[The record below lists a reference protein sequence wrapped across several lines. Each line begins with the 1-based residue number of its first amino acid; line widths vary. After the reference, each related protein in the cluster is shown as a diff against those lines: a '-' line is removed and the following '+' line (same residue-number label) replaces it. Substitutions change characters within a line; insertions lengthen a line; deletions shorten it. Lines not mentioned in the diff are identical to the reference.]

1 MEIAISIAALIVGC
15 IIGWLAQKSRQ
26 QALITKNEMLT
37 KQADETKDEAQ
48 RQLAAVKEEAERR
61 LESAKA
67 EAQQNMNNAKAE
79 AQQQLDIAK
88 REASERLEATKAEAQ
103 QQLEATKKEASEQ
116 LAKTK
121 AEAQQQLEAT
131 KKEASE
137 QLAKTKAEAQQ
148 QLETLKKEASEQLAR
163 TKAEAQQQ
171 LEATKKEA
179 SEQLARTKA
188 EAQQQLEAVKKEA
201 SEQLE
206 ATKKEASDLLAK
218 TKAEAEA
225 QQQKALA
232 EKDAAWNDIMKGQEQ
247 RFNETM
253 ARMSEQM
260 KNATADMLKDRQ
272 KEFADSSNQQLGQI
286 VNPLRETIDK
296 MKQTMADTTLKQT
309 EMSSVL
315 KDNIE
320 RSMQQAMAAK
330 KSAEELA
337 NALKHGSKVQGDWG
351 EAVLDELLTS
361 QGLVRGIHYDTQA
374 VIRDAQG
381 NTVHTDDGATLRP
394 DVILHL
400 DQRREVIID
409 SKVSLTA
416 FLDYA
421 NADNEAD
428 RQRFLKTHIDSLQKH
443 VKELSTKDYSAYVQP
458 PKVRMDYVIMF
469 VPHTGALWTA
479 LNAQPD
485 LWRKAMEQNVFIADE
500 QTLFAALRIISLT
513 WTQIRQ
519 AENHEQV
526 YRLANEMLDRVGQ
539 FMKKYTAI
547 GKALKTATTAYDDAE
562 RKLQPSGQS
571 ILQTCAKLQK
581 LGAKQSD
588 KNPLPQLIDIDEVAA
603 LTPPAEDKDDN

>member
-103 QQLEATKKEASEQ
+103 HQLETLKKEASEQ

-121 AEAQQQLEAT
+121 AEAQQQLEA
-131 KKEASE
+131 
-137 QLAKTKAEAQQ
+137 
-148 QLETLKKEASEQLAR
+148 
-163 TKAEAQQQ
+163 
-171 LEATKKEA
+171 
-179 SEQLARTKA
+179 
-188 EAQQQLEAVKKEA
+188 VKKEA

-206 ATKKEASDLLAK
+206 TTKKEAGNLLAK

-428 RQRFLKTHIDSLQKH
+428 RQRFLKIHIDSLQKH

-603 LTPPAEDKDDN
+603 LAPPADGQDDN

>member
-1 MEIAISIAALIVGC
+1 MEIAISIAALIMGC

-79 AQQQLDIAK
+79 AQQRLDIAK

-103 QQLEATKKEASEQ
+103 QQLEATKKEASDL
-116 LAKTK
+116 LAK
-121 AEAQQQLEAT
+121 
-131 KKEASE
+131 
-137 QLAKTKAEAQQ
+137 
-148 QLETLKKEASEQLAR
+148 
-163 TKAEAQQQ
+163 
-171 LEATKKEA
+171 
-179 SEQLARTKA
+179 TKA

-206 ATKKEASDLLAK
+206 ATKKEAGDLLAK

-539 FMKKYTAI
+539 FMKKYAAI

-603 LTPPAEDKDDN
+603 LAPPADDQDDN

>member
-1 MEIAISIAALIVGC
+1 MEIAISIVALIVGC

-88 REASERLEATKAEAQ
+88 REASERLEATKKEAQ

-116 LAKTK
+116 LT
-121 AEAQQQLEAT
+121 
-131 KKEASE
+131 
-137 QLAKTKAEAQQ
+137 
-148 QLETLKKEASEQLAR
+148 
-163 TKAEAQQQ
+163 
-171 LEATKKEA
+171 
-179 SEQLARTKA
+179 RTKA

-206 ATKKEASDLLAK
+206 ATKKEAGDLLAK

-247 RFNETM
+247 RFNETI

-603 LTPPAEDKDDN
+603 LAPPAEDQDDN

>member
-1 MEIAISIAALIVGC
+1 MEIAISIAALIVGS

-121 AEAQQQLEAT
+121 AEAQQQLEA
-131 KKEASE
+131 
-137 QLAKTKAEAQQ
+137 
-148 QLETLKKEASEQLAR
+148 
-163 TKAEAQQQ
+163 
-171 LEATKKEA
+171 
-179 SEQLARTKA
+179 
-188 EAQQQLEAVKKEA
+188 VKKEA

-272 KEFADSSNQQLGQI
+272 KEFTDSSNQQLGQI

-603 LTPPAEDKDDN
+603 LVQPADDQDDN

>member
-121 AEAQQQLEAT
+121 AEAQQQLET
-131 KKEASE
+131 LKKEASE

-148 QLETLKKEASEQLAR
+148 QLETL
-163 TKAEAQQQ
+163 
-171 LEATKKEA
+171 
-179 SEQLARTKA
+179 
-188 EAQQQLEAVKKEA
+188 KKEA

-603 LTPPAEDKDDN
+603 LAPPADDQDDN

>member
-37 KQADETKDEAQ
+37 KQADDTKDEAQ

-61 LESAKA
+61 LESAKT
-67 EAQQNMNNAKAE
+67 EAQLNMNNAKAE

-121 AEAQQQLEAT
+121 AEAQQQLEA
-131 KKEASE
+131 
-137 QLAKTKAEAQQ
+137 
-148 QLETLKKEASEQLAR
+148 LKN
-163 TKAEAQQQ
+163 
-171 LEATKKEA
+171 
-179 SEQLARTKA
+179 
-188 EAQQQLEAVKKEA
+188 EA

-588 KNPLPQLIDIDEVAA
+588 KNPLPQLIDIDDIAVIA
-603 LTPPAEDKDDN
+603 PPAEDNEEGKI

>member
-79 AQQQLDIAK
+79 AQQRLDIAK

-103 QQLEATKKEASEQ
+103 QQLETLKKEASEQLEATKNEASEQ

-131 KKEASE
+131 KKEAG
-137 QLAKTKAEAQQ
+137 
-148 QLETLKKEASEQLAR
+148 
-163 TKAEAQQQ
+163 
-171 LEATKKEA
+171 
-179 SEQLARTKA
+179 
-188 EAQQQLEAVKKEA
+188 
-201 SEQLE
+201 
-206 ATKKEASDLLAK
+206 DLLAK

-603 LTPPAEDKDDN
+603 LAPPAEDQDDN

>member
-26 QALITKNEMLT
+26 QALITQNEMLT
-37 KQADETKDEAQ
+37 KQANEIKNEAQ

-79 AQQQLDIAK
+79 AQQQLDITK
-88 REASERLEATKAEAQ
+88 REANERLDATKAEAQ
-103 QQLEATKKEASEQ
+103 QQLETLKKEASEQLEATKKEASEQ

-131 KKEASE
+131 KKEAN
-137 QLAKTKAEAQQ
+137 
-148 QLETLKKEASEQLAR
+148 
-163 TKAEAQQQ
+163 
-171 LEATKKEA
+171 
-179 SEQLARTKA
+179 
-188 EAQQQLEAVKKEA
+188 
-201 SEQLE
+201 
-206 ATKKEASDLLAK
+206 DLLAK

-253 ARMSEQM
+253 TRMSEQM

-539 FMKKYTAI
+539 FMKKYAAI

-603 LTPPAEDKDDN
+603 LAPPAEDQDNN

>member
-61 LESAKA
+61 LESTKA

-116 LAKTK
+116 L
-121 AEAQQQLEAT
+121 EAT

-148 QLETLKKEASEQLAR
+148 QLETL
-163 TKAEAQQQ
+163 
-171 LEATKKEA
+171 
-179 SEQLARTKA
+179 
-188 EAQQQLEAVKKEA
+188 KKEA

-603 LTPPAEDKDDN
+603 LAPPADDQDDN

>member
-121 AEAQQQLEAT
+121 AEAQQQLE
-131 KKEASE
+131 
-137 QLAKTKAEAQQ
+137 
-148 QLETLKKEASEQLAR
+148 TLKKEASEQLAR

-171 LEATKKEA
+171 LEAVKKEA

-188 EAQQQLEAVKKEA
+188 EAQQQLETLKKEA

-603 LTPPAEDKDDN
+603 LAPPADDQDDN

>member
-26 QALITKNEMLT
+26 QALITQNEMLA
-37 KQADETKDEAQ
+37 KQADEIKNEAQ

-88 REASERLEATKAEAQ
+88 REASERLEASKAEAQ
-103 QQLEATKKEASEQ
+103 QQLETAKKEANE
-116 LAKTK
+116 
-121 AEAQQQLEAT
+121 QLEAT

-148 QLETLKKEASEQLAR
+148 QLETLKKEASEQLE
-163 TKAEAQQQ
+163 T
-171 LEATKKEA
+171 
-179 SEQLARTKA
+179 
-188 EAQQQLEAVKKEA
+188 
-201 SEQLE
+201 
-206 ATKKEASDLLAK
+206 TKKEASDLLAT

-232 EKDAAWNDIMKGQEQ
+232 DKDAAWNDIMKGQEQ

-253 ARMSEQM
+253 TRMSEQM

-603 LTPPAEDKDDN
+603 LAPPADDQDDN

>member
-137 QLAKTKAEAQQ
+137 QLAKTKAEVQQ
-148 QLETLKKEASEQLAR
+148 QLETL
-163 TKAEAQQQ
+163 
-171 LEATKKEA
+171 
-179 SEQLARTKA
+179 
-188 EAQQQLEAVKKEA
+188 KKEA

-603 LTPPAEDKDDN
+603 LAPPADDQDDN

>member
-79 AQQQLDIAK
+79 AQLQLDIAK

-121 AEAQQQLEAT
+121 AEAQQQLE
-131 KKEASE
+131 
-137 QLAKTKAEAQQ
+137 
-148 QLETLKKEASEQLAR
+148 TL
-163 TKAEAQQQ
+163 
-171 LEATKKEA
+171 
-179 SEQLARTKA
+179 
-188 EAQQQLEAVKKEA
+188 KKEA

-603 LTPPAEDKDDN
+603 LAPPAEDQDDN

>member
-26 QALITKNEMLT
+26 QALITQNEMLA
-37 KQADETKDEAQ
+37 KQADEIKNEAQ

-61 LESAKA
+61 MESAKA

-79 AQQQLDIAK
+79 AQQQLDITK
-88 REASERLEATKAEAQ
+88 REANERLDA
-103 QQLEATKKEASEQ
+103 
-116 LAKTK
+116 TK

-148 QLETLKKEASEQLAR
+148 QLETLKKEANEQLE
-163 TKAEAQQQ
+163 T
-171 LEATKKEA
+171 TKKEA
-179 SEQLARTKA
+179 N
-188 EAQQQLEAVKKEA
+188 
-201 SEQLE
+201 
-206 ATKKEASDLLAK
+206 DLLAK

-253 ARMSEQM
+253 TRMSEQM

-394 DVILHL
+394 DVVLHL

-603 LTPPAEDKDDN
+603 LAQPADDQDDN

>member
-26 QALITKNEMLT
+26 QALITQNEMLA
-37 KQADETKDEAQ
+37 KQADETKNEAQ

-88 REASERLEATKAEAQ
+88 REASERLDAAKAEAQ
-103 QQLEATKKEASEQ
+103 QQLEAAKKEASEQ
-116 LAKTK
+116 LEAAKK
-121 AEAQQQLEAT
+121 EASEQLEAT

-148 QLETLKKEASEQLAR
+148 QLETLKKEASEQLE
-163 TKAEAQQQ
+163 T
-171 LEATKKEA
+171 
-179 SEQLARTKA
+179 
-188 EAQQQLEAVKKEA
+188 
-201 SEQLE
+201 
-206 ATKKEASDLLAK
+206 TKKEASDLLAK

-247 RFNETM
+247 RFNEAMT
-253 ARMSEQM
+253 RMSEQM

-603 LTPPAEDKDDN
+603 LAQPAEEQDDN

>member
-48 RQLAAVKEEAERR
+48 RQLAVVKEEAELR
-61 LESAKA
+61 LESTKA

-79 AQQQLDIAK
+79 AQQQLDITK

-103 QQLEATKKEASEQ
+103 QQLETLKKEASEQLEATKKEASEQ

-121 AEAQQQLEAT
+121 AEAQQQLEA
-131 KKEASE
+131 
-137 QLAKTKAEAQQ
+137 
-148 QLETLKKEASEQLAR
+148 
-163 TKAEAQQQ
+163 
-171 LEATKKEA
+171 
-179 SEQLARTKA
+179 
-188 EAQQQLEAVKKEA
+188 VKKEA

-206 ATKKEASDLLAK
+206 TTKKEAGDLLAK

-361 QGLVRGIHYDTQA
+361 QGLVRGIHYDTQT

-547 GKALKTATTAYDDAE
+547 GKALKSATTAYDDAE

-581 LGAKQSD
+581 LGVKQSD

-603 LTPPAEDKDDN
+603 LAPPAEDQDDN

>member
-26 QALITKNEMLT
+26 QALITQNEMLA
-37 KQADETKDEAQ
+37 KQADEIKNEAQ

-79 AQQQLDIAK
+79 AQQQLDITK

-103 QQLEATKKEASEQ
+103 QQLEAAKKEASE
-116 LAKTK
+116 
-121 AEAQQQLEAT
+121 QLEAT

-148 QLETLKKEASEQLAR
+148 QLETLKKEASEQLE
-163 TKAEAQQQ
+163 T
-171 LEATKKEA
+171 TKKEA
-179 SEQLARTKA
+179 N
-188 EAQQQLEAVKKEA
+188 
-201 SEQLE
+201 EQLE
-206 ATKKEASDLLAK
+206 TTKKEASDLLAK

-253 ARMSEQM
+253 TRMSEQM

-320 RSMQQAMAAK
+320 RSMQQALAAK

-603 LTPPAEDKDDN
+603 LAQPAEDQDDN

>member
-26 QALITKNEMLT
+26 QALITQNEMLA
-37 KQADETKDEAQ
+37 KQADEIKNEAQ

-88 REASERLEATKAEAQ
+88 REASERLDATKAEAQ

-116 LAKTK
+116 LDATKAEAQQQLEAAKKEASEQLEATKKEASDLLAKTK
-121 AEAQQQLEAT
+121 AEAQQQLEA
-131 KKEASE
+131 A
-137 QLAKTKAEAQQ
+137 
-148 QLETLKKEASEQLAR
+148 
-163 TKAEAQQQ
+163 
-171 LEATKKEA
+171 
-179 SEQLARTKA
+179 
-188 EAQQQLEAVKKEA
+188 KKEA

-206 ATKKEASDLLAK
+206 TTKKEASDLLAK

-253 ARMSEQM
+253 TRMSEQM

-337 NALKHGSKVQGDWG
+337 NALKHGNKVQGDWG

-603 LTPPAEDKDDN
+603 LAQPADDQDNN